1 VEKNRKFD
9 ASYLAFLSPDKERVA
24 ELPPNRYLPQRTVP
38 ITEHLIQLLWRN
50 SLYNK
55 NGLRTT
61 NGLPVKVLKPGRL
74 NSSSGPDFKN
84 AAIVIGNRTI
94 IGDVEIHI
102 NSEEWFRHNH
112 HVSRHYNKTILHVFL
127 NCGNDSSPA
136 TTRSGRVIPELE
148 LGLYLRHPLEEL
160 RVEVEESDRP
170 VTGRAHSP
178 PCRKMFLKNGMKSV
192 YGQLDKIGDGRMLI
206 KSNRI
211 MERLEESTADQVLYE
226 IFFECLGYSR
236 FKEQFGKMAHY
247 VSHDKLQRIIKLNGR
262 KESGLAVQGT
272 FFMVSG
278 LEDSANRTSEDSELK
293 ELLTSFDSM
302 DYNGLERLF
311 GTQDWNLG
319 GCRPVNY
326 PHRRVAAFSRLI
338 SGEFSADY
346 YRGVINSLRP
356 AKNGGGSS
364 RKFVR
369 RLLTGFSELSD
380 SFWDS
385 RYTFN
390 SRSRLPKKLIGRD
403 RGISLIV
410 DGLIPFF
417 LAISRTESQTEL
429 EHKLAAIYLLTPK
442 PSSNAVVDF
451 MERHLFGRL
460 QPTIIKSVRHQQA
473 LIQLYN
479 DFCYMAPGGCNDCQF
494 LEYLQAPTE
503 VPVQRC

>member
-1 VEKNRKFD
+1 MEKIRKFD
-9 ASYLAFLSPDKERVA
+9 ASYLAFLSPAKERVA
-24 ELPPNRYLPQRTVP
+24 ELPPNRYLPQRSVP
-38 ITEHLIQLLWRN
+38 VTEHLIQLLWRN

-55 NGLRTT
+55 NGLQTT

-84 AAIVIGNRTI
+84 AAIIIGNRKI

-102 NSEEWFRHNH
+102 KSEEWFRHNH
-112 HVSRHYNKTILHVFL
+112 HLSQRYNKTILHVFL
-127 NCGNDSSPA
+127 NRKNDSSPA

-170 VTGRAHSP
+170 VTGRGHNP
-178 PCRKMFLKNGMKSV
+178 PCKKMFLSNGLKSV
-192 YGQLDKIGDGRMLI
+192 YDQLDKIGDGRMLI

-211 MERLEESTADQVLYE
+211 MERLEKSTEDQVLYE

-247 VSHDKLQRIIKLNGR
+247 VSHDELKKIIKLNGS
-262 KESGLAVQGT
+262 KENGIAAQGT

-278 LEDSANRTSEDSELK
+278 LEESAHRTSDDSELK
-293 ELLTSFDSM
+293 ELLTLLDSM
-302 DYNGLERLF
+302 KYNGLEKLF
-311 GTQDWNLG
+311 SGQDWNLA

-326 PHRRVAAFSRLI
+326 PHRRVAAFSQLI
-338 SGEFSADY
+338 SGEFSVDY
-346 YRGVINSLRP
+346 YRKLINSLRP
-356 AKNGGGSS
+356 AKDGGGS

-369 RLLTGFSELSD
+369 RLLTEFSELSD
-380 SFWDS
+380 GFWDNH
-385 RYTFN
+385 YTFN

-403 RGISLIV
+403 RGISLVV
-410 DGLIPFF
+410 DCLIPFF
-417 LAISRTESQTEL
+417 LAISRMEGQTEL
-429 EHKLAAIYLLTPK
+429 EQKLAAIYISTPK

-479 DFCYMAPGGCNDCQF
+479 DFCYMAPGGCSDCQF
-494 LEYLQAPTE
+494 VEYLQAAVELPGR
-503 VPVQRC
+503 QC